1 MQCLLGATSG
11 LGGEKFGHQSSC
23 PRTRI
28 GEPPSLTMSTQ
39 EVMVAALRACLQE
52 LGALRDGDATVPVG
66 AALPHGS
73 DEPLSE
79 ELVALL
85 QDARDMKWPFVPE
98 RWQYVNPAR
107 HEDTRD
113 LKDILAGQLPQ
124 LLGALWRAVAEDDTL
139 GAACACLALDRSAY
153 WADASGPLLRVV
165 RALHRRSPDTP
176 LAPQIVI
183 RQARVYVNDGQLR
196 KAEYMLNNLI
206 ENNGQTG
213 TWVYHSDQDRILV
226 QSVCIQIRGQI
237 FQKLGMWLEAADL
250 FLLSIVGFQN
260 LDIADKKGISSSLG
274 LLAEVLVSMSDSDY
288 EQLKANTKNVPA
300 SVWKQ
305 PHRLLAAAEAAKLSA
320 VFVEYVAG
328 LVLLN
333 MNRCG
338 TCLLSYSQL
347 PRVPDDARRARASA
361 AAAAFEVCL
370 LTRRG
375 RGAVTGRTPLHA
387 FIYAAFN
394 LSVARRLARPPGLPA
409 GGRVSAGLSAH
420 ACARLLRL
428 LGTAEAAARPGRR
441 GPAAASAAAAE
452 EEIDR
457 AVLELLEEADAGSE
471 NRTEDPDSFVPDR
484 YKDAE
489 AYEALG
495 RTEEFAAALRA
506 KASSL
511 FRTLEQ
517 GEDFRRPSDSRDGG
531 AAAALCIT
539 TATTEACATGDQDAR
554 GCAKKPIASLVGYAA
569 RDARSGSDGGSSGRS
584 SRGEGVSG
592 ASKSRSQSSTG
603 SWGVVQKS
611 GKQWSLE
618 SLPEHRPAAPSLAAS
633 DSSGSFVFVEKGGG
647 DAGGDAGAGK
657 PSAAAVKEATEMV
670 GGLRVSPEGWAS
682 SAEVVDAAL
691 ATAGSEEPGHA
702 SVEAA
707 GRDRREMA
715 APDPDGTVDP
725 DLATEDVFVV
735 DVLARDGAGRRAPPK
750 SAAAAATV
758 DAEAPT
764 ADDGDPV
771 AAPRPQRGSAPGE
784 LGGRGSSARDV
795 DPPTED
801 VPSTADGNR
810 RLPPSPPSPA
820 SSERSGSFDLLD
832 LDAETNE
839 GDGSNLPPPPPLTRG
854 RPAALA
860 GGASAPD
867 DEPPPGAATDVDVD
881 LPTAEDEAV
890 APRGAEARRR
900 ASPAASPDSGSSF
913 EVATS
918 DATTD
923 PPTEGPG
930 GRGGGGSAEPSSGS
944 FEGFPPGDAPSAA
957 NAVDSTARRAAFRA
971 SRTFHDKP
979 GRSGSS
985 GSSGSSFET
994 VDYSFVDDGQGRSML
1009 PEEAVRAE
1017 GELSPMD
1024 MTTAELK
1031 KMLEG
1036 KGPMPLVEEN
1046 TVHLAMVLTY
1056 NRSADRWA
1064 GHHTLLHIGARLQ
1077 LTANVRGQQRDAF
1090 WVQYLHQEQA
1100 LARYVGKCYK
1110 REREARYY
1118 VDNVVRQATAQHYVT
1133 EFNQRL
1139 FKKKHPTQIYYM
1151 PATLLLMLD
1160 DGGRVRACMNAEPY
1174 MEGSFAKITNNSE
1187 VYKRNVPAAPYAI
1200 AFSHFTY
1207 DLSKGSEIIV
1217 DLQGWTTMDGTG
1229 LMYLT
1234 DPLVHSWFK
1243 DLNDSVDYGQRG
1255 FHKFWD
1261 KQHAECN
1268 HICHDLDLKRP
1279 PPGQY
1284 TMNS

>member
-1 MQCLLGATSG
+1 
-11 LGGEKFGHQSSC
+11 
-23 PRTRI
+23 
-28 GEPPSLTMSTQ
+28 MSTQ

-52 LGALRDGDATVPVG
+52 LGALRDGDATAPAG

-124 LLGALWRAVAEDDTL
+124 LLGALRRAVAEGDAL
-139 GAACACLALDRSAY
+139 GAACACLLLDRSAY

-165 RALHRRSPDTP
+165 RALHRRSPGTP

-196 KAEYMLNNLI
+196 KAEYILNSLI
-206 ENNGQTG
+206 DNNGQTG

-288 EQLKANTKNVPA
+288 EKLKANTRNVPA

-347 PRVPDDARRARASA
+347 PRVPDDARRARAA
-361 AAAAFEVCL
+361 DAAAAFEVCL

-441 GPAAASAAAAE
+441 GPAAADTSAAASSTGEAE
-452 EEIDR
+452 GEIDR

-484 YKDAE
+484 YKNAE

-511 FRTLEQ
+511 FRAPEQ
-517 GEDFRRPSDSRDGG
+517 GEEFRRPSDAGDGG
-531 AAAALCIT
+531 AAALCIT
-539 TATTEACATGDQDAR
+539 TATTEACGTGDADER

-584 SRGEGVSG
+584 SRGEGISGVSG
-592 ASKSRSQSSTG
+592 ASKSRSQSSAG

-633 DSSGSFVFVEKGGG
+633 DSSGSFVFVETGGG

-657 PSAAAVKEATEMV
+657 PSSASGASAAAVKEATEMV
-670 GGLRVSPEGWAS
+670 EGLRVSPEGWAS
-682 SAEVVDAAL
+682 SSEVVDAAL
-691 ATAGSEEPGHA
+691 ATAGSEEPEQA
-702 SVEAA
+702 SVAPGGGAAGEAA

-715 APDPDGTVDP
+715 AADPDGTVDP
-725 DLATEDVFVV
+725 DLATEDAFVV
-735 DVLARDGAGRRAPPK
+735 DVSARDGAGRQAPPK
-750 SAAAAATV
+750 SAAAAAATATV

-784 LGGRGSSARDV
+784 LGGRGSSTRDV
-795 DPPTED
+795 DPPTGD

-810 RLPPSPPSPA
+810 RLPPPPPSPA

-839 GDGSNLPPPPPLTRG
+839 GDGSNLPPPPLSRG
-854 RPAALA
+854 RPAAPA

-867 DEPPPGAATDVDVD
+867 DEPLPGAATDVDVD

-900 ASPAASPDSGSSF
+900 ASPAASSDRSSSF
-913 EVATS
+913 EVVKS
-918 DATTD
+918 DASTD

-930 GRGGGGSAEPSSGS
+930 GRGDGSAEPSGGS
-944 FEGFPPGDAPSAA
+944 FEGLPPRDAPSA
-957 NAVDSTARRAAFRA
+957 VGSTARRAAFRA
-971 SRTFHDKP
+971 SRAFGDKP

-985 GSSGSSFET
+985 GSYGSSGSSSSFET

-1009 PEEAVRAE
+1009 PEEAAGAE

-1064 GHHTLLHIGARLQ
+1064 GHRTLLHIGARLQ
-1077 LTANVRGQQRDAF
+1077 LPANVRGQQRDAF

-1160 DGGRVRACMNAEPY
+1160 DSGRVRACMNAEPY